1 MTGGSLGIRSGSY
14 GSLDKQLQLLQQ
26 NGNGLCGAPFSMQT
40 TGRTKPV
47 KMFKEKESFF
57 HWIVKFAGRK
67 KVGMLLLCVI
77 SAAVF
82 VWVLYLGKGEDAQEG
97 DRHPNISVNASVSL
111 GRIQSN
117 AYLLQGIISDIS
129 LPPPPPAYFLGYN
142 LPPGHPCTSFTLPPP
157 PADKKR
163 TGPRPDWDFLS
174 FPVLLCISMSSCPV
188 CYLPVE
194 EAIALMPKVPS
205 FSPVIKNL
213 TYIHEDPLSGE
224 RDFGGSDFGGYPTLK
239 HRSDSYD
246 IRESMS
252 VHCGFVQGTRP
263 GQNTGFDMDEIDLEA
278 MKQCNGVV
286 VASAIFGA
294 FDDVQQPQ
302 NISEYSKNTVCFF
315 MFVDEETETYLKNK
329 SGLDDS
335 RKIGLWRIVVVHN
348 LPYTDGRRN
357 GKVPK
362 LLSHRMFPNA
372 RFSLWIDGKL
382 ELLVDPYQI
391 LERLVEHIL
400 FFQEHRKPRPA
411 TKPFLNWNGDGV
423 GHILHLWRKNATFAI
438 SRHYRRFDVF
448 IEAEAN
454 KAAGKYENASIDFQ
468 VEFYKKEGLTP
479 YSEAKLPIT
488 SDVPEGCVV
497 IREHVPISNLF
508 TCLWFN
514 EVDRFTS
521 RDQISFSTVRDKI
534 HEKTNWTVNMFLD
547 CERRNF
553 VVQVYF
559 MRLGIATSKYHRD
572 ILEQMA
578 QPPPVYPPPPPL
590 LLQLPPPPHVV
601 VNEPRIQTTPETSTV
616 KDGAPVRKAPAR
628 RGRRSGSRRHRKVA
642 AGAKDTGAN

>member
-26 NGNGLCGAPFSMQT
+26 NGNGGLSGAPFSMQT
-40 TGRTKPV
+40 TGRSKPA
-47 KMFKEKESFF
+47 KMFKEKESLF

-67 KVGMLLLCVI
+67 KVGMLFLCVI

-82 VWVLYLGKGEDAQEG
+82 VWVLYVGKGEDAQEDG
-97 DRHPNISVNASVSL
+97 RPPNISVNASVSL
-111 GRIQSN
+111 SHIENKTSF
-117 AYLLQGIISDIS
+117 LQGIISDIS
-129 LPPPPPAYFLGYN
+129 LPPPPPAYFLGYT
-142 LPPGHPCTSFTLPPP
+142 LPPGHPCNSFTLPPP

-163 TGPRPDWDFLS
+163 TGPRP
-174 FPVLLCISMSSCPV
+174 CPV

-213 TYIHEDPLSGE
+213 TYIYEDLLSGE

-239 HRSDSYD
+239 HRSDSYH

-252 VHCGFVQGTRP
+252 VHCGFVQGKRP

-278 MKQCNGVV
+278 MDQCHGVV

-294 FDDVQQPQ
+294 FDDIQQPH

-315 MFVDEETETYLKNK
+315 MFVDEETEAYLKNN

-348 LPYTDGRRN
+348 LPYADGRRN

-391 LERLVEHIL
+391 LER
-400 FFQEHRKPRPA
+400 
-411 TKPFLNWNGDGV
+411 
-423 GHILHLWRKNATFAI
+423 HLWRKNATFAI

-448 IEAEAN
+448 MEAEAN

-488 SDVPEGCVV
+488 SGRCKILVSFWEFHC
-497 IREHVPISNLF
+497 
-508 TCLWFN
+508 
-514 EVDRFTS
+514 TS
-521 RDQISFSTVRDKI
+521 LSFI
-534 HEKTNWTVNMFLD
+534 
-547 CERRNF
+547 
-553 VVQVYF
+553 
-559 MRLGIATSKYHRD
+559 
-572 ILEQMA
+572 
-578 QPPPVYPPPPPL
+578 
-590 LLQLPPPPHVV
+590 
-601 VNEPRIQTTPETSTV
+601 
-616 KDGAPVRKAPAR
+616 
-628 RGRRSGSRRHRKVA
+628 
-642 AGAKDTGAN
+642 